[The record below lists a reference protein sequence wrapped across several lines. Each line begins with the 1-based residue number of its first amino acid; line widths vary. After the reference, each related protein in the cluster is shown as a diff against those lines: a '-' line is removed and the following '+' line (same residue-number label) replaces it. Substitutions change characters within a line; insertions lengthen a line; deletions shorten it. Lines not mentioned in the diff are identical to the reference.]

1 MVVTSVIFLEI
12 ERVELNIL
20 TSVLLSRTGVC
31 KNDLMFIKLLLFVGL
46 LLKLK
51 VVSLKFLISFSTI
64 FAVGVVD
71 DVVDGSV
78 ELVRSTM
85 DLRVVITKSK
95 PAITL
100 ISTYSQALN
109 MFIIPLARHRHESCI
124 MNHNSIGLCAY
135 LRSFHI

>member
-1 MVVTSVIFLEI
+1 MVVSSVICLEI
-12 ERVELNIL
+12 ERVELNI
-20 TSVLLSRTGVC
+20 TSVLLSKTGVC
-31 KNDLMFIKLLLFVGL
+31 KNDLTFIKLLLFSGL

-51 VVSLKFLISFSTI
+51 VVSLKFLNSFSSI
-64 FAVGVVD
+64 FAVGVD

-95 PAITL
+95 PAKTL
-100 ISTYSQALN
+100 ISTCYQALN
-109 MFIIPLARHRHESCI
+109 IFITPLARHKSCI
-124 MNHNSIGLCAY
+124 MNQNSIGLCAY

>member
-1 MVVTSVIFLEI
+1 MVVSSVICLEI
-12 ERVELNIL
+12 ERVELNI
-20 TSVLLSRTGVC
+20 TSVLLSKTGVC
-31 KNDLMFIKLLLFVGL
+31 NDLTFIKLLLFSGL

-51 VVSLKFLISFSTI
+51 VVSLKFLNSFSSI
-64 FAVGVVD
+64 FAVGVD

-124 MNHNSIGLCAY
+124 MNHNSIELCAY

>member
-1 MVVTSVIFLEI
+1 MVVSSVICLEI
-12 ERVELNIL
+12 ERVELNI

-31 KNDLMFIKLLLFVGL
+31 KNDLTFIKLLWFSGL

-51 VVSLKFLISFSTI
+51 VVSLKFLNSFSTI
-64 FAVGVVD
+64 DLFAVGVD

-95 PAITL
+95 PAKTL
-100 ISTYSQALN
+100 ISTFSQALN
-109 MFIIPLARHRHESCI
+109 MFVVYYGRNVYIYNPPREARIMYHES
-124 MNHNSIGLCAY
+124 
-135 LRSFHI
+135 

>member
-1 MVVTSVIFLEI
+1 MVVSSVICLEI
-12 ERVELNIL
+12 ERVELNI
-20 TSVLLSRTGVC
+20 TSVLLSKTGVC
-31 KNDLMFIKLLLFVGL
+31 KNDLTFIKLLLFSGL

-51 VVSLKFLISFSTI
+51 VVSFSSI
-64 FAVGVVD
+64 FAVGVD

-95 PAITL
+95 PAKTL
-100 ISTYSQALN
+100 ISTCYQALN
-109 MFIIPLARHRHESCI
+109 IFITPLARHKSCI
-124 MNHNSIGLCAY
+124 MNQNSIGLCAY

>member
-1 MVVTSVIFLEI
+1 MVVSSVICLEI
-12 ERVELNIL
+12 ERVELNI
-20 TSVLLSRTGVC
+20 TSVLLSKTGVC
-31 KNDLMFIKLLLFVGL
+31 KNDLTFIKLLLFSGL

-51 VVSLKFLISFSTI
+51 VVSLKFLNSFSSI
-64 FAVGVVD
+64 FAVGVD

-109 MFIIPLARHRHESCI
+109 MFIIPLARHESCI
-124 MNHNSIGLCAY
+124 MNHNSI
-135 LRSFHI
+135 